1 MNVIETLRNMPVI
14 LQVITVFPL
23 CLVIYAA
30 VILAVNITVSVFVY
44 VTKGRKGW
52 EKWMEK
58 KYDEKIKE
66 IEKKK
71 RY

>member
-30 VILAVNITVSVFVY
+30 VILAVNITVSVLVY